1 MNPLEFPSLGQTWIN
16 LVYQTLQAGVAMSN
30 EGREL
35 LGVTVGFPAAG
46 GADPLLEQFGNP
58 EMIAEMKRVFFAD
71 GPNALGHSYASLSR
85 GPGGRSDLQDVIS
98 MLRAD
103 PWTKRAALSLC
114 GPSGGL
120 VPCVNS
126 IQFLVRNAEVRTFY
140 FARGQDAFQKFY
152 ADGLCLGLMGQKVAE
167 ELGLRQATS
176 PVSLLPAT
184 CMTVTCRPLAGCWRA
199 RRMFWGAAPEQGGS
213 DARLVRSPALP

>member
-16 LVYQTLQAGVAMSN
+16 LVYQTLQAGVPMSN

-46 GADPLLEQFGNP
+46 GAEPLLEQFGDP
-58 EMIAEMKRVFFAD
+58 EMIAEMKKVFFAD

-114 GPSGGL
+114 GPPGGL

-126 IQFLVRNAEVRTFY
+126 IQFLVRNDEVRTFY

-152 ADGLCLGLMGQKVAE
+152 ADGLCLGLMGQKVAGGV
-167 ELGLRQATS
+167 GLRPGNVTGFIAS
-176 PVSLLPAT
+176 SHVYDRDLPAIGR
-184 CMTVTCRPLAGCWRA
+184 MLARAQEALGNGA
-199 RRMFWGAAPEQGGS
+199 RRGRQ
-213 DARLVRSPALP
+213 

>member
-16 LVYQTLQAGVAMSN
+16 LVYQTLQAGAPMSN

-46 GADPLLEQFGNP
+46 GADPLVERFGNP
-58 EMIAEMKRVFFAD
+58 EMIVEMKKVFFAD

-98 MLRAD
+98 MLRSD

-114 GPSGGL
+114 GPPGGQ

-126 IQFLVRNAEVRTFY
+126 IQFLVRNAEVRTYY

-152 ADGLCLGLMGQKVAE
+152 ADGLCLGLMGQKVAGG
-167 ELGLRQATS
+167 LGLRPGNVTGFIAS
-176 PVSLLPAT
+176 SHVYERDLPAIGR
-184 CMTVTCRPLAGCWRA
+184 MLAGAQDALGNGA
-199 RRMFWGAAPEQGGS
+199 RTGRQ
-213 DARLVRSPALP
+213 